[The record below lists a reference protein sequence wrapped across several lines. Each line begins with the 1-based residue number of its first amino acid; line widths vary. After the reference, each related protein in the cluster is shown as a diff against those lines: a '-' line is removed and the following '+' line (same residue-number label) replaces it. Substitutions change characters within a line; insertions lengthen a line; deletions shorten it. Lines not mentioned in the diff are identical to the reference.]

1 MITNRDLYEV
11 LELSRSA
18 TLDEIKKAYRKKALQ
33 YHPDRNPGNKEA
45 EERFKEATEAYT
57 ILSDADKRS
66 KYDQFGH
73 AAFQQG
79 GGGGGFE
86 GFSGDFSGFEDIF
99 GDLFGTFFAG
109 AMGGGG
115 RRSRGRAG
123 RDLRY
128 DLEIE
133 FEEAAFGC
141 EKEIK
146 VPRRTPCESCEGSGA
161 AKGSH
166 PESCPECRGSGQQR
180 VQQGFFT
187 ISRTCPGCGGAGQVV
202 KNPCTAC
209 SGSGS
214 KARESKISVKIPAGI
229 DDGQRLKLRGE
240 GEAGSG
246 GGPSG
251 DLYVQITVKKH
262 PVFERQE
269 SEIIC
274 EMPISYSTAA
284 LGAEI
289 DVPTLEGK
297 AKLKIP
303 AGTASGK
310 IFRLKNK
317 GIQVIGTNRRGD
329 EHVRVVIHV
338 PKRMT
343 EERRVILERLKVLD
357 ESELQDESKTFFDK
371 VKDIFAS

>member
-1 MITNRDLYEV
+1 VITTRDLYEV
-11 LELSRSA
+11 LEVSRTA
-18 TLDEIKKAYRKKALQ
+18 TLDDIKKAYRKKALQ
-33 YHPDRNPGNKEA
+33 FHPDRNPGNKEA

-57 ILSDADKRS
+57 ILSDGDKRAQ
-66 KYDQFGH
+66 YDQFGH

-79 GGGGGFE
+79 GGAGFDPF
-86 GFSGDFSGFEDIF
+86 GADFSGFEDIF
-99 GDLFGTFFAG
+99 GDLFGAFFGG
-109 AMGGGG
+109 AMGGAG
-115 RRSRGRAG
+115 RRTRGRVG

-133 FEEAAFGC
+133 FEEAAFGA

-146 VPRRTPCESCEGSGA
+146 IPRRTPCEVCEGTGA
-161 AKGSH
+161 AKGSK
-166 PESCPECRGSGQQR
+166 PEACAECRGSGQLR

-187 ISRTCPGCGGAGQVV
+187 ISRTCHV
-202 KNPCTAC
+202 C
-209 SGSGS
+209 SGSGQVIKNPCEACKGSGS
-214 KARESKISVKIPAGI
+214 KVKESKISVKIPAGI

-246 GGPSG
+246 GGPAG
-251 DLYVQITVKKH
+251 DLYVQIAVQKH
-262 PVFERQE
+262 AIFERQE

-297 AKLKIP
+297 TKLKIP
-303 AGTASGK
+303 AGTPSGK

-329 EHVRVVIHV
+329 EHVRIVIQV
-338 PKRMT
+338 PKRVT
-343 EERRVILERLKVLD
+343 EERKKLLEKLRELD
-357 ESELQDESKTFFDK
+357 DKELQEEAKGFFDK
-371 VKDIFAS
+371 MKDIFAS